1 MAKDDVLT
9 FSGIVTDKLPNTM
22 FRVTLENGHQILAT
36 ISGKIRKNNIRIN
49 VGEKVQVEMTPYD
62 LSRGRITFR
71 EKIKF
76 ETTEQAE

>member
-22 FRVTLENGHQILAT
+22 FRVTLDNGHQILAT
-36 ISGKIRKNNIRIN
+36 VSGKIRKNNIRIG

-71 EKIKF
+71 EKIKI
-76 ETTEQAE
+76 ESPQTNQ